1 MTISKKKFAFW
12 IILVI
17 LLGCVIGINIDQQ
30 YIRTKIA
37 TPQDFFTAIKNLS
50 NQNKEPDYG
59 IFEQAWSLVKNHYI
73 KQPVSDKALFYGAM
87 NGLVEGLG
95 DPYSGYFNPE
105 DNKKFKDEM
114 SGSFEGIGIEIGI
127 KDKHITVIAP
137 LPDTPAAKAGLKAG
151 DIIAAID
158 NQSTDSL
165 SLDEA
170 ASRIR
175 GKKGTQV
182 EIGIVRENEDK
193 IIKFT
198 IIRDKIKIQSVLFE
212 MKNNNI
218 AYIRLSHFNGDTFW
232 DINDITKKILLN
244 KPKGLILDLRNNPGG
259 YLDVGVD
266 IAGLWTGERLVTYS
280 QNAQNETEN
289 YQAQTSAVFNNIKTV
304 VLVNNGSASA
314 SEILAGALQ
323 DYKLATLVGEKTF
336 GKGSVQELMPLY
348 DGSALKL
355 TVAHWFT
362 PNKRAINEVGIQPDI
377 EVKIT
382 DKDVEEKKDPQLDK
396 ALELLK

>member
-12 IILVI
+12 IVSVI

-30 YIRTKIA
+30 YIRVKIT
-37 TPQDFFTAIKNLS
+37 TPQEFFTAIKNLP
-50 NQNKEPDYG
+50 NQEKNSDYG
-59 IFEQAWSLVKNHYI
+59 IFEQAWNSIKSQYV

-87 NGLVEGLG
+87 NGLVDGLG
-95 DPYSGYFNPE
+95 DPYSSYFNPV

-151 DIIAAID
+151 DIIATID
-158 NQSTDSL
+158 NQSTNNM

-170 ASRIR
+170 ASKIR

-182 EIGIVRENEDK
+182 EIGIVRDNEDK
-193 IIKFT
+193 IIKLT
-198 IIRDKIKIQSVLFE
+198 IVRDKIKIQSVLFE
-212 MKNNNI
+212 MKNNDV
-218 AYIRLSHFNGDTFW
+218 AYIRVSHFNGDTFW
-232 DINDITKKILLN
+232 DVNDLTKKILLN

-266 IAGLWTGERLVTYS
+266 ITGLWTGERIITFS
-280 QNAQNETEN
+280 QDAQNQTQE

-304 VLVNNGSASA
+304 VLVNGGSASA
-314 SEILAGALQ
+314 SEIMAGALQ
-323 DYKLATLVGEKTF
+323 DYKLATLIGEKTF
-336 GKGSVQELMPLY
+336 GKGSVQELIPLN
-348 DGSALKL
+348 DGSAIKL

-382 DKDVEEKKDPQLDK
+382 DKDLEEKKDPQLDK

>member
-1 MTISKKKFAFW
+1 MVISKKKFTFW
-12 IILVI
+12 IVLVI

-30 YIRTKIA
+30 YVRVKIT
-37 TPQDFFTAIKNLS
+37 TPQEFFTAIKNLP
-50 NQNKEPDYG
+50 NQEKNSDYG
-59 IFEQAWSLVKNHYI
+59 IFEQTWSLIKQRYI
-73 KQPVSDKALFYGAM
+73 KQPVTDKALFYGAM
-87 NGLVEGLG
+87 NGLVDGLG
-95 DPYSGYFNPE
+95 DPYSSYFNPG

-137 LPDTPAAKAGLKAG
+137 LPDTPATKAGLMAG
-151 DIIAAID
+151 DIIATVD
-158 NQSTDSL
+158 NQSTNNM

-170 ASRIR
+170 ASKIR
-175 GKKGTQV
+175 GKKGTPV
-182 EIGIVRENEDK
+182 EIGIVRDNEEK
-193 IIKFT
+193 IKKFT
-198 IIRDKIKIQSVLFE
+198 ITRDKIKIQSVLFE

-266 IAGLWTGERLVTYS
+266 IAGLWTGERTVTYS

-289 YQAQTSAVFNNIKTV
+289 YQAQTSAVFNNIKTI
-304 VLVNNGSASA
+304 VLINGGSASA

-323 DYKLATLVGEKTF
+323 DYKLATLIGEKTF
-336 GKGSVQELMPLY
+336 GKGSVQELIPLN
-348 DGSALKL
+348 DGSSIKL
-355 TVAHWFT
+355 TVAHWLT

-377 EVKIT
+377 EIKIT
-382 DKDVEEKKDPQLDK
+382 EKDIEEKKDPQLDK